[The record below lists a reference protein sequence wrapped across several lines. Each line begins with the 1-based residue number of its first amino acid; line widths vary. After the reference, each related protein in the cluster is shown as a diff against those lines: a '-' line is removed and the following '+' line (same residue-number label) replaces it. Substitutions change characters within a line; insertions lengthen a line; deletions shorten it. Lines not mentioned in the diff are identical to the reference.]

1 MPLMSTWPRM
11 TRRGKSVGVTNFFE
25 ALGKL
30 CDKSHPQR
38 TLGFQVLPI
47 RSWKHD
53 PLPSEFSNGYICLG
67 CAMSCAEIQWPYVDA
82 TLHSVQDFEDQIL
95 HNFSDTYFNCYL
107 FQHLHSAV
115 NRLV

>member
-67 CAMSCAEIQWPYVDA
+67 CAMSCAEIQWPYVKMQLYILCKILKIKYCTTFQ
-82 TLHSVQDFEDQIL
+82 TLTLIAIF
-95 HNFSDTYFNCYL
+95 FNTGIPL
-107 FQHLHSAV
+107 LIV
-115 NRLV
+115 